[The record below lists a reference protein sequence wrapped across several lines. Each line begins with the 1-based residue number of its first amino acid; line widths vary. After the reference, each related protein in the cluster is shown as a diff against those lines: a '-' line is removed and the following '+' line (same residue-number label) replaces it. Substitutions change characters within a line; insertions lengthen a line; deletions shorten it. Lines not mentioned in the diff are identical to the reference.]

1 MSNSW
6 NVVDWL
12 SEDALRLLVNKL
24 ACAQFADTSYTKD
37 YTQDFAVGETIR
49 VPIPFR
55 GRIRNGLGYNPQAI
69 ERIYTTITCD
79 QIFGYDFE
87 WDDVEKALRVTRPE
101 AALREQ
107 IIEPAVSQ
115 IAQEIDSRFALFAY
129 QNANNVVGALGTDP
143 TTTQFV
149 MQARQ
154 RMIELACPP
163 NGMKGMLIPPQVN
176 SAINPAIQALFNPDD
191 EISTLFKEGS
201 LGRLHG
207 FKWFESMSLYTHT
220 AGTWQ
225 GAVTVN
231 TASVSGD
238 ATLVV
243 NCTSGDTWKKGDKF
257 AIASVYAVNPATR
270 RTTTTA
276 TTKQFTV
283 LADVTATA
291 STATLSISPTIYGPG
306 SPNQNVSALP
316 AGSAALTLWPGTSS
330 PNGKTGKVGLALS
343 QNAFAM
349 VGVKLE
355 MPKAVEL
362 SSQKRDPDSGIY
374 VRFVR
379 AWDPI
384 QSKMVNRFDVVLGFG
399 REYSDSCAVAIAC
412 A

>member
-1 MSNSW
+1 MSNTW

-12 SEDALRLLVNKL
+12 SEEALRLLTNKL
-24 ACAQFADTSYTKD
+24 ACAQFANTKYTKD
-37 YTQDFAVGETIR
+37 YEQNFAVGETVRI
-49 VPIPFR
+49 PIPFR
-55 GRIRNGLGYNPQAI
+55 GVIRTGLGYNPQAI
-69 ERIYTTITCD
+69 QRIYTTITVD

-87 WDDVEKALRVTRPE
+87 WDDVEKALRVTRPD

-107 IIEPAVSQ
+107 VIDPAMSQ
-115 IAQEIDSRFALFAY
+115 LAQEIDSRFTLYAY
-129 QNANNVVGALGTDP
+129 QHTNNVVGALGTDP

-163 NGMKGMLIPPQVN
+163 NGMKGMIIPPQVN
-176 SAINPAIQALFNPDD
+176 TAINPAIQALFQPDD
-191 EISTLFKEGS
+191 EVSTLFKEGS

-207 FKWFESMSLYTHT
+207 YKWYESMSLYTHT

-225 GAVTVN
+225 GAVTLAA
-231 TASVSGD
+231 TAVDGD
-238 ATLVV
+238 TTLALTV
-243 NCTSGDTWKKGDKF
+243 TSGDTFKAGDKIS
-257 AIASVYAVNPATR
+257 IASSYAVNPATR

-276 TTKQFTV
+276 QTKQYTI
-283 LADVTATA
+283 LANVTAT
-291 STATLSISPTIYGPG
+291 SSSATVSISPAIYGPG
-306 SPNQNVSALP
+306 NPNQNVSALP
-316 AGSAALTLWPGTSS
+316 ASGAALTLWPGTSS
-330 PNGKTGKVGLALS
+330 PNGKVGKVGLALTED
-343 QNAFAM
+343 AFAM

-379 AWDPI
+379 AWDPL

-399 REYSDSCAVAIAC
+399 SLYSDSCAVAIAC